1 MGDENKEN
9 TPENEENNQE
19 NEENPE
25 NEKPE
30 NNGEETKQ
38 DNKKSELIDDIMANN
53 PISVPN
59 ERDEPDRE
67 FSKKD
72 VIEEVSFSFLNLN
85 EWLDAQF
92 PSVPKVWKLLFEILF
107 VTSAFLT
114 LPFYTLY
121 SEYKRDTLS
130 ILRNIFATKDQDVEP
145 LIRYVTTHIF
155 LTISYIIYVIINAI
169 SENILY
175 LAVTILTFL
184 RIPIESRVVEFLQV
198 IKATSYYSS
207 MSLICFIIFIAYDK
221 MIETYVW
228 SKKFLVNFYT
238 TEIRRLEFRNRI
250 WDINYKV
257 FIFKKLVAISMA
269 PASNRKDLGKDYQ
282 LDFDP
287 GFFLKH
293 QDIKLNS
300 EQNAKNVAESIFGY
314 LEIKKL
320 TYDNIKEYF
329 PTNHDEVYNYLC
341 DKKFGENDTRPDLSY
356 DDFEHRAITL
366 ANERNDMLN
375 TLNDRESIYNKLD
388 FILVFICI
396 YASLMIL
403 AFLLDINYKVYL
415 TSVGPFIFSLSW
427 IFSDTIKEIYNCFV
441 FLLIRHPYDGGDRVL
456 VDDVEYQ
463 VQKIDL
469 LVTTFIDL
477 NNKIVYIPNPTLFSK
492 KIDNIR
498 RSNKQSDLVTI
509 SASSISPIRICQHLA
524 DLDTKELNDLFQCV
538 QMASK
543 ALKPFGNDFTISLQD
558 GPAAGQTV
566 NHVHIHVIPRNM
578 NDIEN
583 NDLVYA
589 KGALDYSRRTRTFEE
604 MAKEANFLRTILEKT
619 FEEHNL
625 GFMSSK

>member
-19 NEENPE
+19 NEENLE

-228 SKKFLVNFYT
+228 SSNDGSIPQIAMSFLLWYSILMFILFIEKFLVNFYT

-509 SASSISPIRICQHLA
+509 SASSSMTFKTALELKESIKSKLKEKKDFFTGLIYMLKFEGAGDNITLSFLIQHSQNFQKFQERYNRREVLA
-524 DLDTKELNDLFQCV
+524 DIIEETLKEKQIMYKNSFTFQ
-538 QMASK
+538 
-543 ALKPFGNDFTISLQD
+543 L
-558 GPAAGQTV
+558 
-566 NHVHIHVIPRNM
+566 
-578 NDIEN
+578 
-583 NDLVYA
+583 
-589 KGALDYSRRTRTFEE
+589 
-604 MAKEANFLRTILEKT
+604 
-619 FEEHNL
+619 
-625 GFMSSK
+625 